1 MTFYKGALFALHSV
15 IRDEARR
22 FRFLLEEGELSKEE
36 ERDYRALMEPL
47 PMRDLDI
54 PTSEGIIRGSLR
66 FLLELLGR
74 HYGQTLREIRE
85 GKTVDARTALKE
97 LRMEHGL

>member
-15 IRDEARR
+15 IRAEVRR

-47 PMRDLDI
+47 LMRDLDI
-54 PTSEGIIRGSLR
+54 PASEGIIRGSLR
-66 FLLELLGR
+66 LLSELLGR
-74 HYGQTLREIRE
+74 HYGQTLR
-85 GKTVDARTALKE
+85 ARFARGRRWMPVL
-97 LRMEHGL
+97 L